1 MFRFGIMAIVS
12 GAVLVACSVPQMT
25 YIEAMEFCQGNA
37 DAAAGPQGAVGLS
50 VGTGGTNAS
59 FSISLSD
66 SYLRGDDPK
75 VVYETCMNELSQNGQ
90 ISGVSE

>member
-1 MFRFGIMAIVS
+1 MFRFGII
-12 GAVLVACSVPQMT
+12 AVAFSLVLTACTLPQMT
-25 YIEAMEFCQGNA
+25 YVEAIAVCQDKA

-50 VGTGGTNAS
+50 VGTGGTNAN

-66 SYLRGDDPK
+66 TYLRGDDPD
-75 VVYETCMNELSQNGQ
+75 VVYETCMNELAQNGQ

>member
-1 MFRFGIMAIVS
+1 MFRFCITVIAFGLIVS
-12 GAVLVACSVPQMT
+12 ACSAQQMT
-25 YIEAMEFCQGNA
+25 YAEAVAFCQDKA

-59 FSISLSD
+59 FAISLSD

-75 VVYETCMNELSQNGQ
+75 VVYETCMNELSQNGK

>member
-1 MFRFGIMAIVS
+1 MFRIGITVLAFGL
-12 GAVLVACSVPQMT
+12 VLTACTLPQMT
-25 YIEAMEFCQGNA
+25 YVEAIAFCQDKA

-66 SYLRGDDPK
+66 SYLRGDDPQ

>member
-1 MFRFGIMAIVS
+1 MPRFGIT
-12 GAVLVACSVPQMT
+12 AVVFGMVLSACTLPQMT
-25 YIEAMEFCQGNA
+25 YGEAIEFCRDKA
-37 DAAAGPQGAVGLS
+37 DAAAGPQGTVGLS
-50 VGTGGTNAS
+50 VGTGGTNAT

>member
-1 MFRFGIMAIVS
+1 MLRFGIATIGFGLVLS
-12 GAVLVACSVPQMT
+12 GCTPPQMT
-25 YIEAMEFCQGNA
+25 YAEAITYCQDKA

-50 VGTGGTNAS
+50 VGTGGTSAS
-59 FSISLSD
+59 FEISVSD
-66 SYLRGDDPK
+66 SYLRGDNPD